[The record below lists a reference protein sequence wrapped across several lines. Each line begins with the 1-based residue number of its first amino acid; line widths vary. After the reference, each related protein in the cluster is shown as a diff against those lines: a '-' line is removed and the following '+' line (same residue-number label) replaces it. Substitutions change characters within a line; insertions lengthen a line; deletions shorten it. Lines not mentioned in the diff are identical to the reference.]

1 MAKRTTPPTT
11 PPTMAPIFVLVEV
24 EPTVSEVVD
33 GVEVDEAVEVKFSIA
48 NTFASPVEEKVASRS
63 LSLRSEL
70 FHPNQNEVY
79 GHSLGIIVLLN
90 ETRHTVVR
98 SVCRVRISEAERV
111 QIEYG

>member
-11 PPTMAPIFVLVEV
+11 PPTMAPTFVLVEA
-24 EPTVSEVVD
+24 EPTLTEVVD
-33 GVEVDEAVEVKFSIA
+33 GVELDEAVVVKFSMA

-70 FHPNQNEVY
+70 FHTGQKGVY

-90 ETRHTVVR
+90 EGRHVVVR
-98 SVCRVRISEAERV
+98 SVRRVRIGEAERV
-111 QIEYG
+111 QVEYG